1 MVEEESVDV
10 NDFDI
15 KMQDDWKLM
24 DLSKISDRTKT
35 QIIKLE
41 KELSNVDN
49 TRK

>member
-1 MVEEESVDV
+1 VVEEESVDV

>member
-24 DLSKISDRTKT
+24 DLSKFSDRTKT

>member
-41 KELSNVDN
+41 KELSNIDN